1 MAQVRV
7 ENLSKRF
14 GGVTALQRESLTIPD
29 TTLTVLVGPSG
40 CGKTTLLRLV
50 AGLEDATEGAIYV
63 GERQV
68 NDVPAWDRN
77 IAMVFQSYAL
87 YPHMTVFKNI
97 AFPLEAHHTS
107 KGEIKARVERTADI
121 LGISELL
128 ARMPRQLSG
137 GQMQRVAIGRAIV
150 RNPEVFLMD
159 EPLSNLDA
167 KLRVTMRGELKRLQK
182 ELGVTT
188 LYVTHDQAEAMTMA
202 DTLVVMRGGRIQQVG
217 KPEEVYL
224 KPQNVFVAGFIGSP
238 SMNFLPGQL
247 SGDGAAFA
255 SPDLTY
261 SLPAAVRAALAGRQG
276 QELILGVR
284 PEDVNVAWSAS
295 QSALPAKVYIT
306 EPLGKENLLTLQIGK
321 QLIKAS
327 ISGRLTAKIDD
338 QVWVRFDPAALH
350 AFDAR
355 SEESLL

>member
-1 MAQVRV
+1 MAEVRV
-7 ENLSKRF
+7 QNLNKRF
-14 GGVTALQRESLTIPD
+14 GNVTALASETLTVPD

-50 AGLEDATEGAIYV
+50 AGLEEATGGEIYV
-63 GERQV
+63 GDRQV

-87 YPHMTVFKNI
+87 YPHMTVFRNI
-97 AFPLEAHHTS
+97 AFPLEARKTS
-107 KGEIKARVERTADI
+107 KAEIKTRVERTADI
-121 LGISELL
+121 LGISDLL
-128 ARMPRQLSG
+128 ERTPRQLSG

-150 RNPEVFLMD
+150 RNPQVFLMD

-217 KPEEVYL
+217 KPDEVYL
-224 KPQNVFVAGFIGSP
+224 KPNNVFVAGFIGSP
-238 SMNFLPGQL
+238 AMNFIAGNASDGVFS
-247 SGDGAAFA
+247 SGDFVY
-255 SPDLTY
+255 P
-261 SLPAAVRAALAGRQG
+261 LPPALRAAVAGRPKP
-276 QELILGVR
+276 EIILGVR
-284 PEDVNVAWSAS
+284 PEDVTVLWSA
-295 QSALPAKVYIT
+295 QGDALPAKVYIT
-306 EPLGKENLLTLQIGK
+306 EPLGKENLLTLQLGRH
-321 QLIKAS
+321 LIKAS
-327 ISGRLTAKIDD
+327 ISGRMSANIDD

-350 AFDAR
+350 AFDSAT
-355 SEESLL
+355 EAALV